1 MKLNRLLFLLI
12 LLFPITINAETIN
25 VSSFEELKTAITNGN
40 DDISITENMEV
51 ILKYLKMYQKK
62 KDIYF

>member
-40 DDISITENMEV
+40 DDISITEDMEV

>member
-40 DDISITENMEV
+40 NDISITENMEV

>member
-40 DDISITENMEV
+40 NDISITENMEV

-62 KDIYF
+62 KDIHF